1 MFIYSVLMKTQS
13 LHPITVILLIAT
25 MPLAAASLDI
35 FLPALPSM
43 VHDFQTDAATIQFS
57 LSLNIMVGAISG
69 FFSGILSDQRGR
81 RKFFVSAVFML
92 ALGAYLCSLATNVML
107 FTIAR
112 VLQGAASG
120 VIFVMVTTILSDVYT
135 GVKKAQVLGIATF
148 LFPIAL
154 GVAPFLGERIY
165 SNYGWPA
172 IFIFMSVILLT
183 VSVALYI
190 TLPETKVEQKKA
202 ISFGKIKDDM
212 MMILVKPAFLVNALI
227 PSVFMGAFMAFIAYS
242 PFIYINY
249 FGLTPESY
257 VYYFITPLLFQFV
270 SGIIYQGVVKT
281 FGLSRTLMCGMLLAA
296 LSMIMIVAVLSHVV
310 PMQPLYI
317 MTIMIC
323 YNSAIPFVLPIVMS
337 KAFETFP
344 SKAGTISSLA
354 SVIRNLSMAGYIY
367 VASLVFNATPVP
379 ILGILTIG
387 VSVFIILSVLSLKIT
402 ANAETLKASTQDNA

>member
-1 MFIYSVLMKTQS
+1 MKNQS
-13 LHPITVILLIAT
+13 LNPVTVILLVAT

-43 VHDFQTDAATIQFS
+43 VKEFGTDAATIQFS
-57 LSLNIMVGAISG
+57 LSLNIIVGAISG

-81 RKFFVSAVFML
+81 RKFFISSLFL
-92 ALGAYLCSLATNVML
+92 FALGAYLCSLATNVML
-107 FTIAR
+107 FTIVR
-112 VLQGAASG
+112 TLQGVASG

-165 SNYGWPA
+165 SNFGWPA
-172 IFIFMSVILLT
+172 IFIFMSIILLA

-190 TLPETKVEQKKA
+190 MLPETKVEQASA
-202 ISFGKIKDDM
+202 ISVDKIKDDM
-212 MMILVKPAFLVNALI
+212 MAILVKPAFLVNALI

-270 SGIIYQGVVKT
+270 AGLIYQVVVKN
-281 FGLSRTLMCGMLLAA
+281 FGLSKTLMCGMFLAT
-296 LSMIMIVAVLSHVV
+296 LSGIMIVALLNDIIL
-310 PMQPLYI
+310 PMQPQYI
-317 MTIMIC
+317 MMIMVC
-323 YNSAIPFVLPIVMS
+323 YNSAIPFVLPIVMA
-337 KAFETFP
+337 KTFDAFP

-354 SVIRNLSMAGYIY
+354 SVIRNMSMASYIY
-367 VASLVFNATPVP
+367 VASLVFNSTPMP
-379 ILGILTIG
+379 ILGILSFGIG
-387 VSVFIILSVLSLKIT
+387 LFIILSMMSLKIT
-402 ANAETLKASTQDNA
+402 ASAEQLKVSAQD

>member
-1 MFIYSVLMKTQS
+1 MKNQS
-13 LHPITVILLIAT
+13 LHPITVILLVAT

-35 FLPALPSM
+35 FLPALPAM
-43 VHDFQTDAATIQFS
+43 VQEFGTDAATIQFS
-57 LSLNIMVGAISG
+57 LSLNIIVGAISG
-69 FFSGILSDQRGR
+69 FFSGVLSDQRGR
-81 RKFFVSAVFML
+81 RKFFISSLFL
-92 ALGAYLCSLATNVML
+92 FALGAYLCSLATNVML

-112 VLQGAASG
+112 TLQGVASG

-165 SNYGWPA
+165 SNFGWPA
-172 IFIFMSVILLT
+172 IFIFMSIILLV

-190 TLPETKVEQKKA
+190 TLPETKVGQSTA
-202 ISFGKIKDDM
+202 ISFSKIKDDM
-212 MMILVKPAFLVNALI
+212 MAILFKPAFLVNALI

-270 SGIIYQGVVKT
+270 AGLIYQGVVKS
-281 FGLSRTLMCGMLLAA
+281 FGLSKTLMCGMFLAA
-296 LSMIMIVAVLSHVV
+296 LSGVMIIAVLSNVI
-310 PMQPLYI
+310 PMQPQYI
-317 MTIMIC
+317 MMIMVC
-323 YNSAIPFVLPIVMS
+323 YNSAIPFVLPIVMA
-337 KAFETFP
+337 KAFDTFP

-354 SVIRNLSMAGYIY
+354 SVIRNLSMASYIY
-367 VASLVFNATPVP
+367 VASLVFNGTPMP
-379 ILGILTIG
+379 ILSILSFGICL
-387 VSVFIILSVLSLKIT
+387 FIILSMMSLKIT
-402 ANAETLKASTQDNA
+402 ASADQLKVSEQD